1 MSVDQATVRRVAKLA
16 RIKVKEENVERL
28 AGELNS
34 ILRWIEQLNEVN
46 VEGVE
51 KLPRVDIVYAHA
63 GMDGSLIDAAV
74 KAGAKGI
81 VVAGV
86 GNGNM
91 TKAALSALVK
101 HAKKGV
107 VCVRSSR
114 VPSGRVSRNVEVDDD
129 ATGTVASEELN
140 PAKARVLLKLALLS
154 KREPADVQQLFREY

>member
-1 MSVDQATVRRVAKLA
+1 LKS
-16 RIKVKEENVERL
+16 EF
-28 AGELNS
+28 S
-34 ILRWIEQLNEVN
+34 

-63 GMDGSLIDAAV
+63 GMDGTLIDAAA

-91 TKAALSALVK
+91 TKAALTALAK
-101 HAKKGV
+101 QAKKGV
-107 VCVRSSR
+107 VCVRASR

-129 ATGTVASEELN
+129 ATGLVASEELS
-140 PAKARVLLKLALLS
+140 PAKARVLLKLALLE
-154 KREPADVQQLFREY
+154 KRDLAEMQQLFREY